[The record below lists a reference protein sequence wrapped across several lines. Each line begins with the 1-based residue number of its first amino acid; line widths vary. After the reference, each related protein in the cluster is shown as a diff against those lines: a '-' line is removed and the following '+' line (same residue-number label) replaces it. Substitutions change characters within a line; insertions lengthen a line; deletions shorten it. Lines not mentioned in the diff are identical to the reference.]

1 MSKIKQTSKCE
12 AIVSQDILYQDNL
25 KRLWEKSNGKEI
37 LNMRETAQLLGI
49 KDTRT
54 VKRLYPFTN
63 GYISLATLAR
73 CMTPEAEIEKL
84 KNDR

>member
-1 MSKIKQTSKCE
+1 MSSMKRTVICE
-12 AIVSQDILYQDNL
+12 ATYSQETLYEDNL

-37 LNMRETAQLLGI
+37 LNMRETAQLLGL

-73 CMTPEAEIEKL
+73 CMTPEKI
-84 KNDR
+84 DSDF